1 VLPLLKGLIG
11 GAVGY
16 AVGYGLTAGAQLA
29 IGNPVGG
36 DVPLVIGS
44 IVAILGWLF
53 GVGMWRAWGREW
65 TGRPPLLDAPEG
77 ASRYFRFN
85 TDHKVIGV
93 QYLVTF
99 VIVFLLAGSLA
110 VVIRWEMLTPAPDL
124 GGDAYNQVMS
134 LHGILMVAAAVAA
147 ILGGLGNYCVPL
159 MIGARDMAFPRL
171 NALSYWLIP
180 PVAVLLL
187 TAPFVG
193 GWDSGWTAYPP
204 LSVVNAGG
212 QVLFI
217 IAIVAFGLSSI
228 LGGLNSLATIIRMR
242 APGMGWFRMP
252 IFVWSVFAA
261 SIISLLFTQFFAAS
275 LILVMLDRVAGTG
288 FFEAAQ
294 GGNPLLYQHLFWFY
308 SHPAVYVMIL
318 PGFGITLEVLAH
330 FSRRPLFGY
339 KMAVAGFLG
348 IVCLSGI
355 VWAHHMFTSGMAH
368 FMTVPFMVLT
378 ELISIP
384 TGLVFLSALGTLWRG
399 RLWLATPMLF
409 ALAVLFN
416 FGIGGITGI
425 YLADTATDIHLQ
437 DTYFV
442 VAHFHYTIVGGE
454 IFALMAGL
462 YFWFPKITGRMYHER
477 AGRLHAVWMFLGF
490 NLTFLPLFV
499 AGIKGMNRRI
509 GGYTPDVQG
518 YNVFA
523 SIAAFVLGAIFV
535 VFFLNMALSWARGRR
550 AEANPWGASTL
561 EWTTSSPPPLHNF
574 DETPIVVGDP
584 YPYGRPGAA
593 HVRPAPAPIAG
604 GGE

>member
-1 VLPLLKGLIG
+1 
-11 GAVGY
+11 
-16 AVGYGLTAGAQLA
+16 
-29 IGNPVGG
+29 
-36 DVPLVIGS
+36 
-44 IVAILGWLF
+44 
-53 GVGMWRAWGREW
+53 
-65 TGRPPLLDAPEG
+65 
-77 ASRYFRFN
+77 
-85 TDHKVIGV
+85 
-93 QYLVTF
+93 
-99 VIVFLLAGSLA
+99 
-110 VVIRWEMLTPAPDL
+110 
-124 GGDAYNQVMS
+124 
-134 LHGILMVAAAVAA
+134 
-147 ILGGLGNYCVPL
+147 
-159 MIGARDMAFPRL
+159 
-171 NALSYWLIP
+171 
-180 PVAVLLL
+180 VLLL
-187 TAPFVG
+187 AAPFVG

-228 LGGLNSLATIIRMR
+228 LGGLNSLSTIARMR

-252 IFVWSVFAA
+252 IFVWSIFAA

-288 FFEAAQ
+288 FFEAAR

-330 FSRRPLFGY
+330 FSRKPLFGY

-348 IVCLSGI
+348 IVTLSGV

-462 YFWFPKITGRMYHER
+462 YYWFPKITGRMYNER
-477 AGRLHAVWMFLGF
+477 LGKLHAFWMFIGF
-490 NLTFLPLFV
+490 NVTFIPLFV
-499 AGIKGMNRRI
+499 AGIKGMNRRVNE
-509 GGYTPDVQG
+509 YTPDVEG

-523 SIAAFVLGAIFV
+523 SFAAFVLGAIFV
-535 VFFLNMALSWARGRR
+535 VFLLNMTLSWIRGKR
-550 AEANPWGASTL
+550 AGDNPWGATTL

-574 DETPIVVGDP
+574 EDTPIVVGDP